1 MTLQEEIAEVVRAGT
16 CSGCGACLLLDSG
29 LAMRLDDE
37 GYARPRQVG
46 SSTAKPEAV
55 EQFRRACPGRLV
67 TAGRPAGAERHPTM
81 GPIVASW
88 SAWAADDELRFA
100 GSSGGVLTAL
110 AAWLAETG
118 RSSRVVGAA
127 ADRGDARR
135 TVAVELT
142 TREEALAAAG
152 SRYAPVAVDPLHS
165 QPGSATIGL
174 PCRASAMRALGTDEL
189 LLSFFCAGTPTQRAT
204 DALATRLGAEG
215 PPRDLHYRGQGWPG
229 RFAVASADGAVATLS
244 YAESWGEHLG
254 RALQPRCKI
263 CPDGIGESA
272 DIVAADFWEADD
284 TGYPTFIDG
293 PGVSALI
300 ARTERGYRV
309 VLEAVAAGIL
319 VVHPVRIERLAEVQ
333 PFQVSRRRTLA
344 GRLLGVLLAG
354 GRIPRYRGFGL
365 VGLGVSNLGASLR
378 AARGAWSRTRRSAQ

>member
-1 MTLQEEIAEVVRAGT
+1 MTLQEEIAEVVRSGT
-16 CSGCGACLLLDSG
+16 CSGCGACLLLDPG

-46 SSTAKPEAV
+46 SSTAAPDAA
-55 EQFRRACPGRLV
+55 EQFRRACPGLRV
-67 TAGRPAGAERHPTM
+67 VAGRPAGVERHPTM
-81 GPIVASW
+81 GPVVAVW

-110 AAWLAETG
+110 AAWLTETG
-118 RSSRVVGAA
+118 RASRVLGAGP
-127 ADRGDARR
+127 DRADARR

-152 SRYAPVAVDPLHS
+152 SRYAPVAVDAVERV
-165 QPGSATIGL
+165 PGGATIGL
-174 PCRASAMRALGTDEL
+174 PCRASALRALGTDEL

-204 DALATRLGAEG
+204 DSLATSLGADG

-229 RFAVASADGAVATLS
+229 RFAVASTDGTVATLS

-263 CPDGIGESA
+263 CPDGVGESA

-284 TGYPTFIDG
+284 EGYPAFIDG

-309 VLEAVAAGIL
+309 VLDAVAAGIL
-319 VVHPVRIERLAEVQ
+319 VVHPVRIERLADVQ

-344 GRLLGVLLAG
+344 GRLLGVVLAG
-354 GRIPRYRGFGL
+354 GRIPRYRGFTL
-365 VGLGVSNLGASLR
+365 IALGFGDLRQSLR
-378 AARGAWSRTRRSAQ
+378 AARGSWARTRRSRQ